1 MHQILIGSPWG
12 VAPGTK
18 PQSIIGASPQAQA
31 ARQISLPILTVR
43 TLPGGWAHSPVAGHP
58 PLVGAC
64 SLSPPKG
71 GGVERR
77 LELLL
82 QGNSPKCP
90 RGSFSFW
97 EKSSCSI
104 LWLPL
109 YKEGPV
115 LSHSP
120 PLQLGRGLS
129 GSGSHTAQL
138 STLLSQHPWSPWV
151 YHFVLIPHPAT
162 SGNQVSTVL
171 LRPCLAGE
179 GAVNPAL
186 SQESCGRPRT
196 GGSGAAATL
205 VPVLVPGTF
214 LS

>member
-1 MHQILIGSPWG
+1 MH
-12 VAPGTK
+12 
-18 PQSIIGASPQAQA
+18 
-31 ARQISLPILTVR
+31 
-43 TLPGGWAHSPVAGHP
+43 TLPELASGW
-58 PLVGAC
+58 
-64 SLSPPKG
+64 
-71 GGVERR
+71 VESR

-104 LWLPL
+104 LWLPP

-120 PLQLGRGLS
+120 PLQVGQGLS
-129 GSGSHTAQL
+129 GSGSHAAQL
-138 STLLSQHPWSPWV
+138 STLLGQHPWSPWV
-151 YHFVLIPHPAT
+151 FHFVLIPLPAT
-162 SGNQVSTVL
+162 SGNQVSHSVAQAL
-171 LRPCLAGE
+171 FGSGGGR
-179 GAVNPAL
+179 NPAL

-196 GGSGAAATL
+196 GRPGVAAAL
-205 VPVLVPGTF
+205 VPALVPGTS